1 MIFDLLAGALLVNAL
16 PHLISGL
23 QGRAFPSP
31 FAKPPGRGNSS
42 AVVNVVWGFA
52 NVFGGLALLAY
63 RPVGLAFTPEAAMV
77 ALGGVLIGVP
87 LAYHFGKVRSETAER

>member
-23 QGRAFPSP
+23 QGNVFPSP

-42 AVVNVVWGFA
+42 AVVNVLWGFA
-52 NVFGGLALLAY
+52 NLFGGLALLAY
-63 RPVGLAFTPEAAMV
+63 RPVALALTPEAGMF
-77 ALGGVLIGVP
+77 ALGAVVLGVAMGH
-87 LAYHFGKVRSETAER
+87 HFATVRSAR